1 LARTSWFKKIW
12 KGRSKGVSTV
22 IGTVFLILII
32 FMVSTNVLLW
42 TFSQNAEYS
51 QAVMEKNEE
60 EAQRSTENIAVSDIS
75 YNAEVGQ
82 VHVEAKVTN
91 EGPVPV
97 QITTLWVLD
106 NAIQKYGYNDAVSIN
121 LKAGDTFD
129 FTGSN
134 ALTVAIENSGLPD
147 ELTSWFITARGNLIP
162 LEEKYAGSGNTTIII
177 QEGTGYPEVTFGALV
192 MDFDEFRY
200 FAYMGYP
207 YNQLINYPDGNLG
220 FNIPKQVYVAYG
232 CMLTNVDP
240 SNRTMV
246 LDSHS
251 LLWQPGRSSVPE
263 SGWFIVNVNG
273 TGLVQTTFSPIT
285 IGPGETKLIVFASDN
300 DLSQGGFKRLDPPNV
315 VTTVATFLLLHG
327 TLDSSP
333 YAQNVPFVSLFYS

>member
-1 LARTSWFKKIW
+1 MARTSWFKKIW
-12 KGRSKGVSTV
+12 NGRSKGVSTV
-22 IGTVFLILII
+22 IGTVFLMLII

-42 TFSQNAEYS
+42 TFSQNTQYN

-60 EAQRSTENIAVSDIS
+60 EAQRSTEEIAVSDIS
-75 YNAEVGQ
+75 YNAEVGL

-106 NAIQKYGYNDAVSIN
+106 NDIRKYGYSDTVNIN

-134 ALTVAIENSGLPD
+134 ALTVAVENSGPLG
-147 ELTSWFITARGNLIP
+147 EFTSWFVTARGNLIP
-162 LEEKYAGSGNTTIII
+162 LEDKYATIVM
-177 QEGTGYPEVTFGALV
+177 QEGTGYPEVTMGALV

-207 YNQLINYPDGNLG
+207 YNQLINYPDGNSG
-220 FNIPKQVYVAYG
+220 FDIPAQEYVAYG
-232 CMLTNVDP
+232 VMLTNVDP

-251 LLWQPGRSSVPE
+251 LLWQPGRASVPE
-263 SGWFIVNVNG
+263 AGWYIVNVDS

-285 IGPGETKLIVFASDN
+285 IGHGETELIVFASDN

-315 VTTVATFLLLHG
+315 ETTVATFLLLHG
-327 TLDSSP
+327 TLGSGP